1 MKYHISGDGWDQ
13 EFEAQSGPLGREW
26 QIVDPDGG
34 EHSID
39 VEELEEGVLRLTCGD
54 ATHVLTILP
63 GNRPGE
69 TLRFLLDDRPIELN
83 VEDEVDLLQAKLGDG
98 GAAGG
103 RREIRSVMPGII
115 RGLLAAEG
123 DTVEVDSPLLLLEAM
138 KMENEIRATG
148 DGIVSAV
155 HVQPGQT
162 VNGGDVLVEI
172 EEPED

>member
-1 MKYHISGDGWDQ
+1 MKYRISGDGWDQ

-138 KMENEIRATG
+138 KMENEIRSPAAGT
-148 DGIVSAV
+148 IVRLAV
-155 HVQPGQT
+155 KVDQT
-162 VNGGDVLVEI
+162 VAAGELLAII
-172 EEPED
+172 EGEG

>member
-1 MKYHISGDGWDQ
+1 MKYRISGDGWDQ

-138 KMENEIRATG
+138 KMENEIRSPAAGT
-148 DGIVSAV
+148 IVRLADKV
-155 HVQPGQT
+155 DQT
-162 VNGGDVLVEI
+162 VAAGELLAII
-172 EEPED
+172 EGEG